1 MISQLFSV
9 FRGNSV
15 VAQIDLKRLRINS
28 GFLIFPLLHSRKA
41 KHTAGVA
48 SNPEKGGKIM
58 MKMKEEAPQVQKIVS
73 NCCNW
78 DKGICLL
85 LGFPCPQQ
93 LSLTRINCIFF
104 REVELPDFPELFE
117 EMKKHN

>member
-1 MISQLFSV
+1 
-9 FRGNSV
+9 
-15 VAQIDLKRLRINS
+15 
-28 GFLIFPLLHSRKA
+28 
-41 KHTAGVA
+41 
-48 SNPEKGGKIM
+48 
-58 MKMKEEAPQVQKIVS
+58 MKTKEEAAQVQKIVS

-104 REVELPDFPELFE
+104 REIELPDFPELHE

>member
-1 MISQLFSV
+1 MISRLFSV
-9 FRGNSV
+9 FYGIFV
-15 VAQIDLKRLRINS
+15 VAQIDFKSLRINS

-48 SNPEKGGKIM
+48 SNPEKGGKTM

-117 EMKKHN
+117 EMKKYN

>member
-1 MISQLFSV
+1 
-9 FRGNSV
+9 
-15 VAQIDLKRLRINS
+15 
-28 GFLIFPLLHSRKA
+28 
-41 KHTAGVA
+41 
-48 SNPEKGGKIM
+48 M
-58 MKMKEEAPQVQKIVS
+58 MKMKEEATQVQKIVS

-104 REVELPDFPELFE
+104 REVEPPDFPELFE

>member
-1 MISQLFSV
+1 
-9 FRGNSV
+9 
-15 VAQIDLKRLRINS
+15 
-28 GFLIFPLLHSRKA
+28 
-41 KHTAGVA
+41 
-48 SNPEKGGKIM
+48 M
-58 MKMKEEAPQVQKIVS
+58 MKMKEEAAQVQKIVS

-93 LSLTRINCIFF
+93 LSMTRINCIFF
-104 REVELPDFPELFE
+104 REVELSDFPELFE

>member
-1 MISQLFSV
+1 MYTCANCNVLACASE
-9 FRGNSV
+9 
-15 VAQIDLKRLRINS
+15 D
-28 GFLIFPLLHSRKA
+28 HSKMPANCPMRN
-41 KHTAGVA
+41 G
-48 SNPEKGGKIM
+48 ERM
-58 MKMKEEAPQVQKIVS
+58 MKMKEEVKQVQKIVS

>member
-1 MISQLFSV
+1 
-9 FRGNSV
+9 
-15 VAQIDLKRLRINS
+15 
-28 GFLIFPLLHSRKA
+28 
-41 KHTAGVA
+41 
-48 SNPEKGGKIM
+48 M
-58 MKMKEEAPQVQKIVS
+58 MKTKEEAAQVQKIVS

-104 REVELPDFPELFE
+104 GKSSCLISRNCL
-117 EMKKHN
+117 KK

>member
-1 MISQLFSV
+1 MISQLILV
-9 FRGNSV
+9 FHGNFV
-15 VAQIDLKRLRINS
+15 VAQIDFESLRIIS

-48 SNPEKGGKIM
+48 SNPEKGGKTM

>member
-1 MISQLFSV
+1 
-9 FRGNSV
+9 
-15 VAQIDLKRLRINS
+15 
-28 GFLIFPLLHSRKA
+28 
-41 KHTAGVA
+41 
-48 SNPEKGGKIM
+48 M
-58 MKMKEEAPQVQKIVS
+58 MKMKEEALQVQKIVS

-78 DKGICLL
+78 DKGNCLL

-104 REVELPDFPELFE
+104 REVELPEFPELFE

>member
-9 FRGNSV
+9 SQGNSM
-15 VAQIDLKRLRINS
+15 VAQIDFKSLRINS

-41 KHTAGVA
+41 KHTASVA
-48 SNPEKGGKIM
+48 SNSEKGGKTM